1 MAMTMTMAT
10 ATARTAVGARAR
22 AAAPGGGARM
32 SARRVRTSALFQLP
46 KVTTS
51 TKTLADFKAKTI
63 DGKEVELSQ
72 YSGKVVLLVNVASA

>member
-1 MAMTMTMAT
+1 MAMAMAMAMTT
-10 ATARTAVGARAR
+10 AGARAR

-32 SARRVRTSALFQLP
+32 SARRVRTSALFQP
-46 KVTTS
+46 PTVTTS